1 MKLNEILKQ
10 GANLLQENNFNEARI
25 EAEVL
30 LADSLNIK
38 KQDIYLFDDR
48 DVSNYDIKKYKGF
61 IKRRL
66 KFEPVQYITEKTY
79 FIGLEF
85 LTPPGV
91 FIPRPETEQLV
102 MELINYMET
111 KRSPIIFDIGTGSG
125 IIGISAVHFV
135 KDAFAMCSDISFL
148 DIAQNNAQRLGVG
161 KRTMFIQGDL
171 FGPYKLK
178 ADFIVSNP
186 PYIKTK
192 DISSLQKEIKE
203 FEPLYA
209 IDGRLDGLHFIKEI
223 IKSSPEYLDKNGML
237 FMEIGDGQAE
247 DVRSIALQ
255 YFGKVE
261 ILNDLSGIPRILI
274 ARK

>member
-1 MKLNEILKQ
+1 MKL
-10 GANLLQENNFNEARI
+10 GNLLKEGSNLLEKNNFDEAGI

-38 KQDIYLFDDR
+38 NQDLYL
-48 DVSNYDIKKYKGF
+48 SNNRNITTQDIKKYKGF

-66 KFEPVQYITEKTY
+66 DFEPVQYITEKTY
-79 FIGLEF
+79 FMGLEF

-111 KRSPIIFDIGTGSG
+111 KKMPIIFDIGTGSG
-125 IIGISAVHFV
+125 VIGISAVHFV
-135 KDAFAMCSDISFL
+135 KDAFAMCSDISFP
-148 DIAQNNAQRLGVG
+148 DIAQKNAQRLGVG

-171 FGPYKLK
+171 FGPYKLR

-203 FEPLYA
+203 FEPLYT
-209 IDGRLDGLHFIKEI
+209 INGGLDSLHFIKEI
-223 IKSSPEYLDKNGML
+223 IKSSPEYLEKNGML
-237 FMEIGDGQAE
+237 FMEIGDGQAK
-247 DVRSIALQ
+247 DVRNIALQ
-255 YFGKVE
+255 HFRKVE
-261 ILNDLSGIPRILI
+261 ILNDLSDIPRILI